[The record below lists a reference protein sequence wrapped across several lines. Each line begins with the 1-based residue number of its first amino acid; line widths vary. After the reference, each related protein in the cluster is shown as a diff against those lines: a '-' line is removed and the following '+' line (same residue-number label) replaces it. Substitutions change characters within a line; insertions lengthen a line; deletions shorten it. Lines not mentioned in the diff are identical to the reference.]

1 MIVEIDPSSPVPAY
15 EQVRAQI
22 AAKISSEELPAGT
35 KLPTIRGLAASLGLA
50 VNTVAHAYRELEAA
64 GLIVTRPR
72 HGTTV
77 AAGNSSRPGAAGRER
92 LRTAARDYARLA
104 KQLGI
109 PGHEALREVSTCLE
123 QESRLRR

>member
-1 MIVEIDPSSPVPAY
+1 VIVEIDSTSTMPAY

-22 AAKISSEELPAGT
+22 AAKISSEELPAGA
-35 KLPTIRGLAASLGLA
+35 KLPTIRGLAAELGLA
-50 VNTVAHAYRELEAA
+50 VNTVAHAYRELEGA

-77 AAGNSSRPGAAGRER
+77 APGHSSRPGAAGRER
-92 LRTAARDYARLA
+92 LRAVARDYARLA

-109 PGHEALREVSTCLE
+109 PGEEALREIAAHLSDVSGADG
-123 QESRLRR
+123 

>member
-1 MIVEIDPSSPVPAY
+1 VIVAIDSTSSVPAY

-35 KLPTIRGLAASLGLA
+35 KLPTIRGLAASLSLA

-77 AAGNSSRPGAAGRER
+77 AAGQSSRPGAAGRER
-92 LRTAARDYARLA
+92 LRAAARDYARLA
-104 KQLGI
+104 RQLGI
-109 PGHEALREVSTCLE
+109 PGDEALREAAASLSVDE
-123 QESRLRR
+123 D

>member
-1 MIVEIDPSSPVPAY
+1 VLVETDPSSQVPVY
-15 EQVRAQI
+15 EQVRTQI
-22 AAKISSEELPAGT
+22 AEKISSEELPAGT
-35 KLPTIRGLAASLGLA
+35 KLPTIRGLAAELNLA

-77 AAGNSSRPGAAGRER
+77 APGRSSRPGAASRER
-92 LRTAARDYARLA
+92 LRAAARDYAHLA

-109 PGHEALREVSTCLE
+109 PPSDALAEIRASLE
-123 QESRLRR
+123 PDI